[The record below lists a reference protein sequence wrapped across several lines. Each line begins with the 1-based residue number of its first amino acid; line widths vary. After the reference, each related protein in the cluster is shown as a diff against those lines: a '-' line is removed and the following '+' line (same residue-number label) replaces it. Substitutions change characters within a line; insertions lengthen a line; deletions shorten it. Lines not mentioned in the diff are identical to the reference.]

1 MNLPTIPDA
10 TLWKMLERFRPVT
23 RNPNFLT
30 DGFTVHNE
38 LSRNTGVFGNLG
50 IHGEIEEKAFN
61 ADRLAFVKFLGFG
74 FEGDK
79 AGAVA
84 RLGFKHIEIAVG
96 AARHEKVG
104 VRLRHHG

>member
-23 RNPNFLT
+23 RDCNRLT

-38 LSRNTGVFGNLG
+38 LSRNTGVFGNFG
-50 IHGEIEEKAFN
+50 IHCEIEEKAFN
-61 ADRLAFVKFLGFG
+61 ADRLALVEFLGLG
-74 FEGDK
+74 FEGDE

-84 RLGFKHIEIAVG
+84 RVGFKDIKIAVG

-104 VRLRHHG
+104 VRLRH